1 MELGLYMDQCRTVF
15 RANFDVVRA
24 GKREGTAS
32 AMQVVI
38 QNSFGSASMEADE
51 LFGVP
56 AELCKIYGFGQ
67 IGVPNDLNLS
77 SHTRTKK
84 VWRTIKNYRDK
95 FLPGFKD
102 EGVAMSEAITKYQD
116 TTPLS
121 RILYL
126 SNFVFKPSE
135 ALM

>member
-1 MELGLYMDQCRTVF
+1 MDQCRTVF

-24 GKREGTAS
+24 SKREGTAS

-56 AELCKIYGFGQ
+56 AHLCKIYGFGQ
-67 IGVPNDLNLS
+67 IGVPKDLNLS
-77 SHTRTKK
+77 SHARTKK
-84 VWRTIKNYRDK
+84 VWRIIRNYRDK
-95 FLPGFKD
+95 FLPGFKE
-102 EGVAMSEAITKYQD
+102 EGLTMTEAINKYQD
-116 TTPLS
+116 ATTLS
-121 RILYL
+121 KVFYL

-135 ALM
+135 AIM